1 MRTAQHLIK
10 ALAIALAT
18 FIILGMFTALV
29 GGVTF
34 LVSLTGGESWQWS
47 GQSNNW
53 TSSDVAEQQIKS
65 LDLNV
70 KATNVRLRQ
79 ADDGELVRIETNNE
93 YISSWTSD
101 GVLNV
106 VEKSHGLL
114 GWGGTGEVVVYLRKD
129 ARLENVKLEIGAGSL
144 TIEKLDAKW
153 IDLNLGAGRTEIS
166 SIKVTDGAKI
176 DGGAGV
182 LVIQDGD
189 LRDARIDLGAG
200 KAEITAKLTGH
211 SKVDSGV
218 GKVELNLSGNEKE
231 YTIKVDKGLGSV
243 TLNGTKLSD
252 NAVWGSGSND
262 IEIESGVG
270 AVEIKV
276 D

>member
-18 FIILGMFTALV
+18 FIILGMFAALV

-93 YISSWTSD
+93 HISSWISD